1 MPRLNEMAII
11 TVENLKKR
19 YREVEA
25 VKGISFAIEE
35 AEIFGI
41 VGPNGAG
48 KTTTIEIMEGFRK
61 KDEGYVR
68 VDGFDPE
75 EGRKELKEI
84 MGVQLQKTAIFQSL
98 KVEEA
103 INLFSSLYK
112 KTADIKKLLEIFS
125 LNEKKKQFV
134 KNLSGGEHQRLSVAL
149 AFVNDPKILFLDE
162 PTTGMDPNARR
173 DMWAV
178 IEDSQKKGKTV
189 VLTTHYMEEAETLCD
204 RVAIIDKG
212 KIIALDKPKELIRLL
227 DADKKI
233 EFKLEERIDPG
244 LFLKNEKVKK
254 IEERNGEYV
263 IYTKNPQQVLSRIL
277 AVCSEKS
284 LELKGLRVSDAT
296 LDDVFVSLTGRKME

>member
-1 MPRLNEMAII
+1 MAII
-11 TVENLKKR
+11 TVKNLKKR
-19 YREVEA
+19 YGDVQA
-25 VKGISFAIEE
+25 VKDVSFEIDEG
-35 AEIFGI
+35 EIFGI

-75 EGRKELKEI
+75 QAKKEFREI
-84 MGVQLQKTAIFQSL
+84 IGVQLQKTAIFQTI

-103 INLFSSLYK
+103 INFFSSLYK
-112 KTADIKKLLEIFS
+112 KTLDTKKLLQMFS
-125 LNEKKKQFV
+125 LTEKKKQFV

-173 DMWAV
+173 DMWAI
-178 IEDSQKKGKTV
+178 IEECQNNRKTV
-189 VLTTHYMEEAETLCD
+189 VLTTHYMEEAEWLCD
-204 RVAIIDKG
+204 RVAIIDMG
-212 KIIALDKPKELIRLL
+212 EIIALDRPKELMRKL

-233 EFKLEERIDPG
+233 EFRLEAKIETE

-254 IEERNGEYV
+254 IEERNGEYI
-263 IYTKNPQQVLSRIL
+263 IYTKNPQQVLSKIL
-277 AVCSEKS
+277 AICSARS
-284 LELKGLRVSDAT
+284 LELQGLRVIDAT

>member
-1 MPRLNEMAII
+1 MAII

-19 YREVEA
+19 YGEVEA

-35 AEIFGI
+35 AEVFGI

-61 KDEGYVR
+61 KDKGYVR

-75 EGRKELKEI
+75 QGRKEFKEV

-173 DMWAV
+173 EMWAV

-189 VLTTHYMEEAETLCD
+189 VLTTHYMEEAEALCD
-204 RVAIIDKG
+204 RVAVIDKG
-212 KIIALDKPKELIRLL
+212 KIIALDRPKELILLL

-233 EFKLEERIDPG
+233 EFRLEERIDRG
-244 LFLKNEKVKK
+244 LFLKDEKVKK

-284 LELKGLRVSDAT
+284 LELKGLRVIDAT

>member
-1 MPRLNEMAII
+1 MAII

-189 VLTTHYMEEAETLCD
+189 VLTTHYMEEAEALCD

-212 KIIALDKPKELIRLL
+212 KIIALDRPKELIRLL

-233 EFKLEERIDPG
+233 EFKLEERIAPG
-244 LFLKNEKVKK
+244 LFLKNENVKK

-284 LELKGLRVSDAT
+284 LELKGLRVIDAT

>member
-1 MPRLNEMAII
+1 MAII

-189 VLTTHYMEEAETLCD
+189 VLTTHYMEEAEVLCD

-212 KIIALDKPKELIRLL
+212 KIIALDRPKELIRLL

-233 EFKLEERIDPG
+233 EFKLEERIAPG
-244 LFLKNEKVKK
+244 LFLKNENVKK

-284 LELKGLRVSDAT
+284 LELKGLRVIDAT

>member
-1 MPRLNEMAII
+1 MAII

>member
-1 MPRLNEMAII
+1 MAII

-189 VLTTHYMEEAETLCD
+189 VLTTHYMEEAEALCD

-212 KIIALDKPKELIRLL
+212 KIIALDRPKELIRLL

-233 EFKLEERIDPG
+233 EFKLEERIAPG
-244 LFLKNEKVKK
+244 LFLKNENVKK

-284 LELKGLRVSDAT
+284 LELKGLRVIDAT
-296 LDDVFVSLTGRKME
+296 LDDVFVSLTGRTME

>member
-1 MPRLNEMAII
+1 MAII

-19 YREVEA
+19 YGEVEA

-75 EGRKELKEI
+75 DGRKELKEV

-112 KTADIKKLLEIFS
+112 KTADIKKLFEIFS

-173 DMWAV
+173 EMWAV
-178 IEDSQKKGKTV
+178 IEDSQKKGKTI
-189 VLTTHYMEEAETLCD
+189 VLTTHYMEEAEALCD

-284 LELKGLRVSDAT
+284 LELKGLRVIDAT

>member
-1 MPRLNEMAII
+1 MAMI

-19 YREVEA
+19 YGEVEA
-25 VKGISFAIEE
+25 VKGISFAIKE

-178 IEDSQKKGKTV
+178 IEDSKKKGKTV
-189 VLTTHYMEEAETLCD
+189 VLTTHYMEEAEALCD

-212 KIIALDKPKELIRLL
+212 KIIALDRPKELIRLL

-233 EFKLEERIDPG
+233 EFKLEERIAPG
-244 LFLKNEKVKK
+244 LFLKNENVKK
-254 IEERNGEYV
+254 IEERNGEYI

-284 LELKGLRVSDAT
+284 LELKGLRVIDAT

>member
-1 MPRLNEMAII
+1 MAII

-19 YREVEA
+19 YGELEA

-75 EGRKELKEI
+75 EGRKEFREI
-84 MGVQLQKTAIFQSL
+84 MGVQLQKTAIFHSL

-103 INLFSSLYK
+103 INFFSSLYK
-112 KTADIKKLLEIFS
+112 KTTDTKNLLEIFS
-125 LNEKKKQFV
+125 LTERKKQFV

-173 DMWAV
+173 DMWTV
-178 IEDSQKKGKTV
+178 IRESQKKGKTI
-189 VLTTHYMEEAETLCD
+189 VLTTHYMEEAEVLCD

-212 KIIALDKPKELIRLL
+212 KIIGLDRPKELIRLL

-233 EFKLEERIDPG
+233 EFKLEERISPE

-254 IEERNGEYV
+254 IEEQNGEYV
-263 IYTKNPQQVLSRIL
+263 IYTKSPQPVLFRIL

-284 LELKGLRVSDAT
+284 LELKGLRVIDAT

>member
-1 MPRLNEMAII
+1 MAII

-134 KNLSGGEHQRLSVAL
+134 KNLSGGEHQRLAVAL

-189 VLTTHYMEEAETLCD
+189 VLTTHYMEEAEALCD

-212 KIIALDKPKELIRLL
+212 KIIALDRPKELIRLL

-233 EFKLEERIDPG
+233 EFKLEERITPG
-244 LFLKNEKVKK
+244 LFLKNENVKK

-284 LELKGLRVSDAT
+284 LELKGLRVIDAT

>member
-1 MPRLNEMAII
+1 MAII

-19 YREVEA
+19 YGEVEA

-189 VLTTHYMEEAETLCD
+189 VLTTHYMEEAEALCD

-212 KIIALDKPKELIRLL
+212 KIIALDRPKELIRLL

-233 EFKLEERIDPG
+233 EFKLEERITPG
-244 LFLKNEKVKK
+244 LFLKNENVKK

-284 LELKGLRVSDAT
+284 LELKGLRVIDAT

>member
-1 MPRLNEMAII
+1 MAII

-19 YREVEA
+19 YGEVEA

-189 VLTTHYMEEAETLCD
+189 VLTTHYMEEAEALCD

-212 KIIALDKPKELIRLL
+212 KIIALDRPKELIRLL

-233 EFKLEERIDPG
+233 EFKLEERIAPG
-244 LFLKNEKVKK
+244 LFLKNENVKK

-284 LELKGLRVSDAT
+284 LELKGLRVIDAT

>member
-1 MPRLNEMAII
+1 MAII

-75 EGRKELKEI
+75 EGKKELKEI

-178 IEDSQKKGKTV
+178 IEDSKKKGKTV
-189 VLTTHYMEEAETLCD
+189 VLTTHYMEEAEALCD

-212 KIIALDKPKELIRLL
+212 KIIALDRPKELIRLL

-233 EFKLEERIDPG
+233 EFKLEERIAPG
-244 LFLKNEKVKK
+244 LFLKNENVKK
-254 IEERNGEYV
+254 IEERNGEYI

-284 LELKGLRVSDAT
+284 LELKGLRVIDAT

>member
-1 MPRLNEMAII
+1 MAII

-189 VLTTHYMEEAETLCD
+189 VLTTHYMEEAEALCD

-212 KIIALDKPKELIRLL
+212 KIIALDRPKELIRLL

-233 EFKLEERIDPG
+233 EFKLEERIAPG
-244 LFLKNEKVKK
+244 LFLKNENVKK
-254 IEERNGEYV
+254 IEERNGEYI

-284 LELKGLRVSDAT
+284 LELKGLRVIDAT